1 MNFSSATIIA
11 CFLGAGISAFAPQ
24 QQSSV
29 QSRSHSTLLNMVATI
44 DFDSDSDIDTRP
56 VYDPFRL
63 YPDDCDERIQGR
75 LQVLEPNNIQTKKP
89 ILDPFRLYSNS
100 QSIDT
105 NVDMSD
111 SLPFLPR
118 PLLLDRTMPGDVGF
132 DPFNLS
138 GDSEQTLYNMREAE
152 IKHSRLAMLAAIG
165 WPLSELYDKPLAHML
180 HLPALLGHG
189 DKVPSLLNGGL
200 ETISPL
206 YWISIVAIAGV
217 IETFSSNRQME
228 KEMRLPGDL
237 GFDPLR
243 LYPKD
248 ETDQHKMQLAE
259 IKHGRLAM
267 IAITGFA
274 AQELFTNMAVIHQ
287 M

>member
-1 MNFSSATIIA
+1 MNFSSATLIA
-11 CFLGAGISAFAPQ
+11 CFMGAGISAFSPQ
-24 QQSSV
+24 QQSRV
-29 QSRSHSTLLNMVATI
+29 QTRFHSTSQNIIATI
-44 DFDSDSDIDTRP
+44 DIDNDIDSDIDPRP

-75 LQVLEPNNIQTKKP
+75 LQELEPNNIQTKKP
-89 ILDPFRLYSNS
+89 TLDPFRLYSNS
-100 QSIDT
+100 QGIDT

-132 DPFNLS
+132 DPFHLS
-138 GDSEQTLYNMREAE
+138 GDSEQTLYTMREAE

-180 HLPALLGHG
+180 HLPVLLGHG

-206 YWISIVAIAGV
+206 YWISIVAFAGV
-217 IETFSSNRQME
+217 IEAFTSKRQMN
-228 KEMRLPGDL
+228 KEMSFPGDL

-248 ETDQHKMQLAE
+248 ETDQFRMQLAE

-274 AQELFTNMAVIHQ
+274 AQELFTNMAVIH
-287 M
+287 

>member
-1 MNFSSATIIA
+1 MHFSSVTLIA
-11 CFLGAGISAFAPQ
+11 CFFGTGISAFAPQ
-24 QQSSV
+24 QQSRI
-29 QSRSHSTLLNMVATI
+29 QTRTYSTLQNMAVSI
-44 DFDSDSDIDTRP
+44 DIESDTRP

-63 YPDDCDERIQGR
+63 YPDDCDERTQGR
-75 LQVLEPNNIQTKKP
+75 LQVLEPNDVQAQKP

-100 QSIDT
+100 QSVDT

-138 GDSEQTLYNMREAE
+138 GDSEQTLYTMREAE

-206 YWISIVAIAGV
+206 YWISIVVIAGV
-217 IETFSSNRQME
+217 IETFASNQQKGQGMGI
-228 KEMRLPGDL
+228 PGNL

-248 ETDQHKMQLAE
+248 KDDQQRMQLAE

-267 IAITGFA
+267 MAITGFA
-274 AQELFTNMAVIHQ
+274 IQELFTNVGVIHQ
-287 M
+287 NPFLQ